1 MEKGGIRGPQRG
13 QKELTDLI
21 EVLKKDHDVLVD
33 QVQTLKC
40 RNGHLE
46 KVAAD
51 KEALFDTLKLEAEKA
66 KSEMFKFKQEFD
78 TVHGEKT
85 IIENQVTI
93 LNEKLESETFERE
106 NVTTKEKKQ
115 DYELQQLRDNLHKFK
130 TQYEDLGE
138 RKNVEVKSL
147 NKEVDDLKL
156 REREYRSKLEV
167 QDQAIYDLEEDNR
180 ILKRDLAQT
189 RGDCENMLNIMEEN
203 EKEISGYTKRQ
214 ELIDQMGDTYR
225 KKIEDTQLEAD
236 RVQLKEQQMQNK
248 VIRLEE
254 ECRQIKIDLDEKYKK
269 LLDNLKSKQ
278 KIILDERDSEITDLN
293 NNFTKKSLEY
303 EKIFSEN
310 ESLRT

>member
-115 DYELQQLRDNLHKFK
+115 DYEL
-130 TQYEDLGE
+130 
-138 RKNVEVKSL
+138 
-147 NKEVDDLKL
+147 
-156 REREYRSKLEV
+156 
-167 QDQAIYDLEEDNR
+167 
-180 ILKRDLAQT
+180 
-189 RGDCENMLNIMEEN
+189 
-203 EKEISGYTKRQ
+203 
-214 ELIDQMGDTYR
+214 
-225 KKIEDTQLEAD
+225 
-236 RVQLKEQQMQNK
+236 
-248 VIRLEE
+248 
-254 ECRQIKIDLDEKYKK
+254 
-269 LLDNLKSKQ
+269 
-278 KIILDERDSEITDLN
+278 
-293 NNFTKKSLEY
+293 
-303 EKIFSEN
+303 
-310 ESLRT
+310 